1 MPRVTT
7 GPLNAID
14 GIRHAFFT
22 RAGGVSAGIYAS
34 NNCGFG
40 SKDDPERVTEN
51 RARCADKLDVARAH
65 LVTLNQIHSA
75 TVIEVEAP
83 WTRDALPRADAMVTR
98 IPGIALGV
106 LSADCAPVLFADPI
120 ARVIGAAHAGWK
132 GALTGVVEATVK
144 AMVALGAEPT
154 HMVAGI
160 GPAIG
165 KRSYEVSTAF
175 LTPFL
180 VQDPLNRQYFFPG
193 AAVDK
198 HMFDLKG
205 YVASRLTACHVN
217 LVTIMPNDTCAEE
230 DRFFSYRRAC
240 HRKEDDYGRL
250 LSAIALE
257 T

>member
-22 RAGGVSAGIYAS
+22 RLGGVSGGIYAS

-40 SKDDPERVTEN
+40 SKDDPAHVAEN
-51 RARCADKLDVARAH
+51 RARCADKLEVARDR

-75 TVIEVEAP
+75 SVIEVVAP
-83 WTRDALPRADAMVTR
+83 WGRDALPRADAMVTR
-98 IPGIALGV
+98 MPGIALGV
-106 LSADCAPVLFADPI
+106 LSADCAPILLADAT

-132 GALTGVVEATVK
+132 GALTGVIEATIK
-144 AMVALGAEPT
+144 AMVALGADPAR
-154 HMVAGI
+154 MVAGI

-165 KRSYEVSTAF
+165 KRSYEVSADF
-175 LTPFL
+175 LAPFL
-180 VQDPLNRQYFFPG
+180 ALDPTNGQYFFPG
-193 AAVDK
+193 AAADK
-198 HMFDLKG
+198 RLFDLKG
-205 YVASRLTACHVN
+205 FVASRLTACAVDR
-217 LVTIMPNDTCAEE
+217 VAIMPNDTFAEE

-240 HRKEDDYGRL
+240 HRGESDYGRL

-257 T
+257 P